1 MRRKVMMAFSLDS
14 EWGFCFLCL
23 PIAWKIEDK
32 LRDIKFQ
39 AEGGKRDVGVY
50 CKQLLPSA
58 LHVVVH
64 MRSKARKKKK
74 PHHIHRWLHN
84 PRQMSEG
91 LAWQL
96 EHLWKRTQRS
106 EHDGFTDGCMCGE
119 MMESPSQMSLYHLIF
134 RDIKSNNLK
143 QPQMMHSH
151 LVRMFMFV
159 VITYRQIQNKHLP
172 LWD

>member
-1 MRRKVMMAFSLDS
+1 MRRKVMMAFSFDS

-64 MRSKARKKKK
+64 KKK

-96 EHLWKRTQRS
+96 EHLWKRTAQRARWIYRWLYVRGD
-106 EHDGFTDGCMCGE
+106 DGKPITNVSIILFSGTLNQTIWSSRRWCSPIWSGCLC
-119 MMESPSQMSLYHLIF
+119 LL
-134 RDIKSNNLK
+134 
-143 QPQMMHSH
+143 
-151 LVRMFMFV
+151 
-159 VITYRQIQNKHLP
+159 
-172 LWD
+172 